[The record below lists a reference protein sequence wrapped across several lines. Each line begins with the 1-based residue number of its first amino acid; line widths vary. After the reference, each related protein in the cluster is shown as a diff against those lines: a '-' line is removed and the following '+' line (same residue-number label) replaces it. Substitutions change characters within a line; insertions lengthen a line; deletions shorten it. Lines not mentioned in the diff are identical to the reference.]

1 MDNEKKELNGL
12 GLSIEQILTSK
23 GIQIGEGHVNVLE
36 SRWQALEELKGNLE
50 NAKIDD
56 ADIAVRNIPGGDHVE

>member
-1 MDNEKKELNGL
+1 M